1 MQWILPPGAVFDFEG
16 AGGPV
21 EVVRGLGGGSQG
33 QVYEVEVGG
42 ERLALK
48 WFLPACIARDR
59 TLERRLGDCIRTTA
73 PSEDF
78 LWPLALLHPT
88 PACTARLRTRSPGF
102 GYLME
107 LRPEAYVGAHEHL
120 AGRLSISLRN
130 VLRAGFFL
138 ADAFGAL
145 HLRGLC
151 YRDVSI
157 GNLFLEPGS
166 GRILVCDN
174 DNVGV
179 NGQDPGGVLGTP
191 GFMAPEVLLQQA
203 RPGTASDLFSLAV
216 LLFRLLTRH
225 DPLRGQMELAIRCLD
240 EPARRRLYGEDPV
253 FVFDPRDSRN
263 RPDPIE
269 HAAVLITWPIYPR
282 TLQALFEQAFCAGLR
297 DPARRVRTGQWRST
311 LAGCLDARRIC
322 PACGQEIFA
331 EPDEAGDAPCWSC
344 GAPVPA
350 GLRLRMP
357 GGVVHAAAD
366 NELHPHH
373 FDPRLPENLRTPL
386 ARVEAHPR
394 DAALLGLRNLSPQG
408 WSVDLSSGTR
418 VALEPGRTCNLAA
431 ALRIHTPA
439 GTIAVLR

>member
-1 MQWILPPGAVFDFEG
+1 
-16 AGGPV
+16 
-21 EVVRGLGGGSQG
+21 
-33 QVYEVEVGG
+33 
-42 ERLALK
+42 
-48 WFLPACIARDR
+48 
-59 TLERRLGDCIRTTA
+59 
-73 PSEDF
+73 
-78 LWPLALLHPT
+78 
-88 PACTARLRTRSPGF
+88 
-102 GYLME
+102 
-107 LRPEAYVGAHEHL
+107 
-120 AGRLSISLRN
+120 
-130 VLRAGFFL
+130 
-138 ADAFGAL
+138 
-145 HLRGLC
+145 
-151 YRDVSI
+151 
-157 GNLFLEPGS
+157 
-166 GRILVCDN
+166 
-174 DNVGV
+174 
-179 NGQDPGGVLGTP
+179 
-191 GFMAPEVLLQQA
+191 
-203 RPGTASDLFSLAV
+203 
-216 LLFRLLTRH
+216 
-225 DPLRGQMELAIRCLD
+225 MELAIRCLD

-311 LAGCLDARRIC
+311 LAGCLDARRLC

-373 FDPRLPENLRTPL
+373 FDPRLPEDLRTPL

-418 VALEPGRTCNLAA
+418 VALEPGRTCNLTA

>member
-107 LRPEAYVGAHEHL
+107 LRPETYVGAHEHL

-157 GNLFLEPGS
+157 GNLFLEPAS

-225 DPLRGQMELAIRCLD
+225 DPLRGQMELAI
-240 EPARRRLYGEDPV
+240 
-253 FVFDPRDSRN
+253 
-263 RPDPIE
+263 
-269 HAAVLITWPIYPR
+269 H
-282 TLQALFEQAFCAGLR
+282 
-297 DPARRVRTGQWRST
+297 
-311 LAGCLDARRIC
+311 
-322 PACGQEIFA
+322 
-331 EPDEAGDAPCWSC
+331 
-344 GAPVPA
+344 
-350 GLRLRMP
+350 
-357 GGVVHAAAD
+357 
-366 NELHPHH
+366 
-373 FDPRLPENLRTPL
+373 
-386 ARVEAHPR
+386 
-394 DAALLGLRNLSPQG
+394 
-408 WSVDLSSGTR
+408 
-418 VALEPGRTCNLAA
+418 
-431 ALRIHTPA
+431 
-439 GTIAVLR
+439 